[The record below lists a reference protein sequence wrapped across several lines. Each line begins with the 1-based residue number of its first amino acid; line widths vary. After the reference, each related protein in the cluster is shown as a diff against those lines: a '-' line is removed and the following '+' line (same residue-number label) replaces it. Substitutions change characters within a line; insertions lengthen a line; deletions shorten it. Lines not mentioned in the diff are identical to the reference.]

1 MPATRLHITRWVD
14 PVVEAEGYAPLH
26 PYVEFF
32 WLPILGPSATVL
44 LWRLQFELRVE
55 PDGCAVNLDE
65 LSRDLGLGTSES
77 KHAPLPRAIARLVH
91 FGLAKRLAAGQLAVR
106 YSVGPIS
113 EQQLRGLSAQLQML
127 HRLVLS
133 RAEKAGDPGPPASEP
148 SPTAD
153 QKAG

>member
-1 MPATRLHITRWVD
+1 MPATQLRVIPWVD
-14 PVVEAEGYAPLH
+14 PVVEAEGYTPLH

-91 FGLAKRLAAGQLAVR
+91 FGLAKRLPSGQLAVR
-106 YSVGPIS
+106 CTVGRIS

-127 HRLVLS
+127 HRLVLR
-133 RAEKAGDPGPPASEP
+133 RAETADGPGPPASEP

-153 QKAG
+153 QRAG